1 MDINYLKHLRRIYES
16 YSNINGKE
24 IEIMWKII
32 GRYVGEIESG
42 VIDYDSFGRYV
53 GNAIGEANIK

>member
-1 MDINYLKHLRRIYES
+1 MDIAYLKHLRKIYES

-24 IEIMWKII
+24 TQIMWNII

-42 VIDYDSFGRYV
+42 KINFGDFGKYV
-53 GNAIGEANIK
+53 GNIIDEANIK

>member
-1 MDINYLKHLRRIYES
+1 MDINYLKHLRKIYEN

-24 IEIMWKII
+24 IKIMWNII

-42 VIDYDSFGRYV
+42 EIDYSAFGKYV
-53 GNAIGEANIK
+53 GNIINEANIK

>member
-1 MDINYLKHLRRIYES
+1 MDINYLKHLRKIYEN

-42 VIDYDSFGRYV
+42 KINYGDFGRYV
-53 GNAIGEANIK
+53 SILIEEKNVN